1 MVWTVVSLL
10 IGRATEVIR
19 ATVSYVD
26 GERVESTER
35 ETVQNVL
42 VCPGATADSATNARP
57 DTDRVAYT
65 LAFPKGYDK
74 SLRNCRVV
82 IGGREYRVMG
92 DPQPCRENC
101 PTRWW
106 MRVEVERADG

>member
-1 MVWTVVSLL
+1 MIRGLL
-10 IGRATEVIR
+10 KGQSVEVIR
-19 ATVSYVD
+19 VKVSYVD

-42 VCPGATADSATNARP
+42 VCPGATADSSTNARP
-57 DTDRVAYT
+57 DADRVAYT

-74 SLRNCRVV
+74 QLRNCRIV
-82 IGGREYRVMG
+82 IHGREYRVMG

-101 PTRWW
+101 PTRFW
-106 MRVEVERADG
+106 MQVEVERVDG

>member
-1 MVWTVVSLL
+1 MMRGLLRGQSVEVVRTV
-10 IGRATEVIR
+10 
-19 ATVSYVD
+19 VSYVD

-42 VCPGATADSATNARP
+42 VCPGATADSAANARP
-57 DTDRVAYT
+57 DADRVAYT
-65 LAFPKGYDK
+65 LAFPNGYDK
-74 SLRNCRVV
+74 QLRNCRVV
-82 IGGREYRVMG
+82 IGGREYRVIG

-106 MRVEVERADG
+106 MRVEVERVDG

>member
-10 IGRATEVIR
+10 IGRATDVIR

-57 DTDRVAYT
+57 DTDRVDYT

-106 MRVEVERADG
+106 MRVEVERVDG

>member
-1 MVWTVVSLL
+1 MMRGLLRGQSVEVV
-10 IGRATEVIR
+10 RVK
-19 ATVSYVD
+19 VSYVD

-42 VCPGATADSATNARP
+42 VCPGATADSAANARP
-57 DTDRVAYT
+57 DSDRVAYT
-65 LAFPKGYDK
+65 LAFQKGYDK
-74 SLRNCRVV
+74 PLRNCRAV

-106 MRVEVERADG
+106 LRVEVERVDG

>member
-1 MVWTVVSLL
+1 MMRGLL
-10 IGRATEVIR
+10 RGQAVEVIR
-19 ATVSYVD
+19 VTVSYVD

-42 VCPGATADSATNARP
+42 VCPGATAESAANARP
-57 DTDRVAYT
+57 DADRVAYT

-74 SLRNCRVV
+74 PLRNCRVV

-101 PTRWW
+101 PTRFW
-106 MRVEVERADG
+106 MQAEVERVDG

>member
-1 MVWTVVSLL
+1 MMRGLLRGQDVEVV
-10 IGRATEVIR
+10 RVKA
-19 ATVSYVD
+19 SYVD

-57 DTDRVAYT
+57 DADRVAYT

-74 SLRNCRVV
+74 PLRNCRVV
-82 IGGREYRVMG
+82 IGGREYRVIG

-106 MRVEVERADG
+106 LRVEVERVDG

>member
-1 MVWTVVSLL
+1 MMRGLL
-10 IGRATEVIR
+10 RGQSVEVIR
-19 ATVSYVD
+19 VKASYVD

-42 VCPGATADSATNARP
+42 VCPGATVDSAANARP
-57 DTDRVAYT
+57 DADRVAYT

-74 SLRNCRVV
+74 PLRNCRVV
-82 IGGREYRVMG
+82 IGGREFAVMG

-101 PTRWW
+101 PTAWW
-106 MRVEVERADG
+106 MRVEVERVDG

>member
-1 MVWTVVSLL
+1 MMRGLLRGQSVEVVR
-10 IGRATEVIR
+10 IKA
-19 ATVSYVD
+19 SYVD

-35 ETVQNVL
+35 ETVQDVL
-42 VCPGATADSATNARP
+42 VCPGATADSVANARP
-57 DTDRVAYT
+57 DADRVAFT

-106 MRVEVERADG
+106 MCVEVEQADG

>member
-1 MVWTVVSLL
+1 MMRGLLRGQSVEVV
-10 IGRATEVIR
+10 R

-42 VCPGATADSATNARP
+42 VCPGATADSAANARS
-57 DTDRVAYT
+57 DADRVAYT

-74 SLRNCRVV
+74 PLRNCRAV
-82 IGGREYRVMG
+82 IGGREYRVIG

-106 MRVEVERADG
+106 LRVEVERVDG

>member
-1 MVWTVVSLL
+1 MMRGLL
-10 IGRATEVIR
+10 RGQSVEVIR
-19 ATVSYVD
+19 VKVSYVD

-57 DTDRVAYT
+57 DADRVAYT
-65 LAFPKGYDK
+65 LAIPKGYDK
-74 SLRNCRVV
+74 QLRNCRVV
-82 IGGREYRVMG
+82 IGGREYRVIG

-101 PTRWW
+101 PTAWW
-106 MRVEVERADG
+106 LRAEVELVDG

>member
-1 MVWTVVSLL
+1 MMRGLLRGQDVEVV
-10 IGRATEVIR
+10 RVKA
-19 ATVSYVD
+19 SYVD

-42 VCPGATADSATNARP
+42 VCPGAPADSATNARP
-57 DTDRVAYT
+57 DADRVVYT
-65 LAFPKGYDK
+65 LAFPNGYDK
-74 SLRNCRVV
+74 PLRNCRVV
-82 IGGREYRVMG
+82 IHGREYRVMG

-106 MRVEVERADG
+106 MRTQVERVDG

>member
-1 MVWTVVSLL
+1 MMRGLL
-10 IGRATEVIR
+10 MGQSVEVIR
-19 ATVSYVD
+19 IKASYVD

-42 VCPGATADSATNARP
+42 VCPGATADSVANARP
-57 DTDRVAYT
+57 DADRVAFT

-74 SLRNCRVV
+74 SLRSCRVV

-92 DPQPCRENC
+92 DPQPCREN
-101 PTRWW
+101 RLKRFW
-106 MRVEVERADG
+106 MQAEVERVDG

>member
-1 MVWTVVSLL
+1 MMRGLLKGQSVEVV
-10 IGRATEVIR
+10 RVTA
-19 ATVSYVD
+19 SYVD

-42 VCPGATADSATNARP
+42 VCPGATVDSATNARP
-57 DTDRVAYT
+57 DADRVAYT

-74 SLRNCRVV
+74 PLRNCRVV
-82 IGGREYRVMG
+82 IGGREFAVMG

-101 PTRWW
+101 PTAWW
-106 MRVEVERADG
+106 MMVEVERVDG

>member
-1 MVWTVVSLL
+1 MMHELL
-10 IGRATEVIR
+10 RGQSVEVIR
-19 ATVSYVD
+19 IKASYVD

-42 VCPGATADSATNARP
+42 VCPGATADSVANARP
-57 DTDRVAYT
+57 DADRVAFT

-106 MRVEVERADG
+106 MRVEVEQADG

>member
-10 IGRATEVIR
+10 IGRATDVIR

-82 IGGREYRVMG
+82 IGGREYRVTG

>member
-1 MVWTVVSLL
+1 MIRGLL
-10 IGRATEVIR
+10 KGQSVEVIR
-19 ATVSYVD
+19 VKVSYVD

-57 DTDRVAYT
+57 DADRVAYT

-74 SLRNCRVV
+74 PLRNCRVL
-82 IGGREYRVMG
+82 IHGREYRVMG

-101 PTRWW
+101 PTRFW
-106 MRVEVERADG
+106 MQVEVERVDG

>member
-1 MVWTVVSLL
+1 MMRGLL
-10 IGRATEVIR
+10 RGQSVEVIR
-19 ATVSYVD
+19 IKASYVD

-57 DTDRVAYT
+57 DADRVAYT
-65 LAFPKGYDK
+65 LAIPKGYDK
-74 SLRNCRVV
+74 QLRNCRVV
-82 IGGREYRVMG
+82 IGGREYRVIG

-101 PTRWW
+101 PTAWW
-106 MRVEVERADG
+106 LRAEVELVDG

>member
-1 MVWTVVSLL
+1 MMRGLLRGQDVEVV
-10 IGRATEVIR
+10 RVKA
-19 ATVSYVD
+19 SYVD

-57 DTDRVAYT
+57 DADRVAYT
-65 LAFPKGYDK
+65 LAFPNGYDK
-74 SLRNCRVV
+74 PLRNCRVV
-82 IGGREYRVMG
+82 IGGREFIVMG

-106 MRVEVERADG
+106 LRAEVERVDG

>member
-1 MVWTVVSLL
+1 MMRGLL
-10 IGRATEVIR
+10 RGQSVEVIR
-19 ATVSYVD
+19 VKVSYVD

-42 VCPGATADSATNARP
+42 VCPGATADSAANARP
-57 DTDRVAYT
+57 DADRVVYT
-65 LAFPKGYDK
+65 LAFPNGYDK
-74 SLRNCRVV
+74 PLRNCRVV
-82 IGGREYRVMG
+82 IHGREYRVMG

-106 MRVEVERADG
+106 MRTQVERVDG